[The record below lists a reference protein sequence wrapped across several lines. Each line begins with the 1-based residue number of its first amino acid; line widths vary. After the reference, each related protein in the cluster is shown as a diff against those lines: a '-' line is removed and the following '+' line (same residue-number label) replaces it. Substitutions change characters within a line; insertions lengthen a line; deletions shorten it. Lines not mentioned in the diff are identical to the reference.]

1 MSTAIANNL
10 QVGQSL
16 TATNNMTWYQPS
28 TPDGTVRLGV
38 GNSGATTSD
47 AITVTNAGV
56 VKFNA
61 GRQIVMSMIY
71 GY

>member
-1 MSTAIANNL
+1 MSTIKANNA
-10 QVGQSL
+10 QIGQSA
-16 TATNNMTWYQPS
+16 TATNNMTWYQPA

-47 AITVTNAGV
+47 AIKVTNTGLV
-56 VKFNA
+56 TYNA
-61 GRQIVMSMIY
+61 GRNIVMSMIF

>member
-1 MSTAIANNL
+1 MSTAIANNH
-10 QVGQSL
+10 QIGQSL
-16 TATNNMTWYQPS
+16 TATNNMTWYQPAS
-28 TPDGTVRLGV
+28 PDGTVRLGV